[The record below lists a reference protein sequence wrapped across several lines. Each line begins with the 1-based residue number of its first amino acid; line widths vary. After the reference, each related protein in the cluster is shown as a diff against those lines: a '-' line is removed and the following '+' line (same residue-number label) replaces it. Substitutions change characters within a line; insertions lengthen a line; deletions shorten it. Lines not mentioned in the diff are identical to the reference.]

1 MATKEELLQEAN
13 ELGVEVPEGAKFTE
27 ITALIKEAKAA
38 AKLEDITKQAN
49 ELGVEVPEGATYEE
63 IAKLVTVA
71 KAKADV
77 KDEIDADADAKAN
90 ETEKAKSG
98 GAVYVGC
105 RILGGIKIVHE
116 EAGEKKNILLRSAN
130 EKSISPDGV
139 LNFAIKP
146 HEYGLTILTAEE
158 AAIVKAKIG
167 GASYVRK
174 GFVFFANSREDFE
187 QVAAALTSHKT
198 YYQTTG
204 LEPLTLADIEKTVE
218 VYKKEA

>member
-1 MATKEELLQEAN
+1 MPTKEELLQEAN
-13 ELGVEVPEGAKFTE
+13 ELGVTVPEGAKFTE

-38 AKLEDITKQAN
+38 AKLADIIEQAKI
-49 ELGVEVPEGATYEE
+49 LGVTVPEGATYEE

-71 KAKADV
+71 KAHADV
-77 KDEIDADADAKAN
+77 KDEIDKDVAAKAN

-98 GAVYVGC
+98 AAVYVGC
-105 RILGGIKIVHE
+105 RILGGIKIVYE
-116 EAGEKKNILLRSAN
+116 EAGEKKKIMLRSAN

-139 LNFAIKP
+139 LNFALKP
-146 HEYGLTILTAEE
+146 HEYGLTVLTAEE

-167 GASYVRK
+167 GAGYVRK

-187 QVAAALTSHKT
+187 QVAAALSKHKT
-198 YYQTTG
+198 YYPTTG

-218 VYKKEA
+218 VYKKED